1 MGSPRQPTPGR
12 QVQGSPLRPDPRGV
26 PGQAAVFSG
35 REQGL
40 QKLPVAPEA
49 FSFCP
54 GSRRAHSRGGGAERG
69 RVLHTNSGFPFMDSI
84 PRSSLSLGEPLATLL
99 FRPVFAS
106 CSLWR
111 P

>member
-1 MGSPRQPTPGR
+1 M
-12 QVQGSPLRPDPRGV
+12 
-26 PGQAAVFSG
+26 
-35 REQGL
+35 
-40 QKLPVAPEA
+40 
-49 FSFCP
+49 
-54 GSRRAHSRGGGAERG
+54 
-69 RVLHTNSGFPFMDSI
+69 LHTNSGLPFMVSK